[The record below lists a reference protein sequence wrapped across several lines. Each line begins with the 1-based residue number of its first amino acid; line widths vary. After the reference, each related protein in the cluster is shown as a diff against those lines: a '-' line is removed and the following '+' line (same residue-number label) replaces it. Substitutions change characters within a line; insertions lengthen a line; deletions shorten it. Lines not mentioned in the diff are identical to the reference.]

1 MDAAQVIAKKDLTD
15 WKKWEFGALDAFRS
29 MQKNETVEP
38 SIPKPAKTTQN
49 SNTPSR
55 QGAVILPTAEQI
67 ETIYQQ
73 ARDEGTQ
80 AGYLAGKEQAAQ
92 ESAAERQRLCLLIS
106 TFEQELVKIDQTIA
120 QDILT
125 LVMDLARKMIGQTI
139 QAKPELVLSVIETA
153 LRQLPI
159 TAQPLRLKL
168 HPQDAALV
176 REHFA
181 SQSAHLKWEITED
194 GQIEPGGCQVESGGC
209 EVDATLPTRWQRTL
223 ASLGQE
229 QSWLI

>member
-29 MQKNETVEP
+29 MQKNETAEA
-38 SIPKPAKTTQN
+38 SIPKSAKNTQN
-49 SNTPSR
+49 TSAPPR
-55 QGAVILPTAEQI
+55 QEAVILPTAQQI

-80 AGYLAGKEQAAQ
+80 AGYQAGKEQAAK
-92 ESAAERQRLCLLIS
+92 ESTAERQRLYLLMNS
-106 TFEQELVKIDQTIA
+106 FEQELIKIDQSIA
-120 QDILT
+120 QDVLT
-125 LVMDLARKMIGQTI
+125 LAMDLARKMVEQAVK
-139 QAKPELVLSVIETA
+139 AKPELVLPVIEAA

-159 TAQPLRLKL
+159 TTQPLRLKL

-176 REHFA
+176 RDHFA
-181 SQSAHLKWEITED
+181 SQSAQSKWEIIED
-194 GQIEPGGCQVESGGC
+194 SQIEPGGCLVESGGC
-209 EVDATLPTRWQRTL
+209 EVDATLATRWQRTL

>member
-29 MQKNETVEP
+29 MQKNEVVEP
-38 SIPKPAKTTQN
+38 STPKPAKTTQN
-49 SNTPSR
+49 SNTSSR

-67 ETIYQQ
+67 EIIYQQ

-92 ESAAERQRLCLLIS
+92 ESVTERQRLHLLIS

-120 QDILT
+120 QDILI
-125 LVMDLARKMIGQTI
+125 LVMDLARKMVGQTI

-159 TAQPLRLKL
+159 TTQPLRLKL
-168 HPQDAALV
+168 HPQDAVLV
-176 REHFA
+176 REHFV

-229 QSWLI
+229 QAWLI